1 MHIIY
6 EFEGRLYETN
16 YLSPLD
22 DMIERG
28 LINEKDR
35 SLYDHTHLYE
45 LTARNR
51 IIKVWKK
58 EVE

>member
-1 MHIIY
+1 MCITY
-6 EFEGRLYETN
+6 EFEGQLYKTN
-16 YLSPLD
+16 YFSPLD

-35 SLYDHTHLYE
+35 TLYDHTQLYE
-45 LTARNR
+45 LTERNR

-58 EVE
+58 EAV